1 MRSARSGKLPWMAQ
15 ALSGLALVA
24 LLGLHFAAQ
33 HYVAQGG
40 LRTYADVQAYLTSP
54 VIWAL
59 EALFLVVVA
68 VHAALGLRAVA
79 LDLGLS
85 PRRAALVNAGVTAL
99 AALAIGYGLWLL
111 IRVGGK

>member
-1 MRSARSGKLPWMAQ
+1 MLSARSGKLLWLVQ
-15 ALSGLALVA
+15 AFSGLALVA
-24 LLGLHFAAQ
+24 LLGLHFVAQ

-40 LRTYADVQAYLTSP
+40 LRTYADVQAYLASP
-54 VIWAL
+54 LIWFL

-85 PRRAALVNAGVTAL
+85 PRGVALVNASVTVL
-99 AALAIGYGLWLL
+99 AVLAIAYGLWLL
-111 IRVGGK
+111 IRVGGM